1 MTLKSLPRIKK
12 KLLTDLDIIFCAF
25 MFHLDGVSL
34 ADLHRLYYRKSIQY
48 TKGLPRL
55 QKLVDDV
62 EDLEILWLVLAREA
76 NIGELPEELEP
87 YIFHSLQRI
96 YENSIRPYTEVIEK
110 LESIYQDTFNSYGP
124 CIIDFSELDSIKQEI
139 EKNNLLIRGIS
150 EKYLYIQQKLEN
162 KEDELLDYES
172 LEE

>member
-1 MTLKSLPRIKK
+1 MKLPRIKK

-62 EDLEILWLVLAREA
+62 EDLEILWLVFAREA
-76 NIGELPEELEP
+76 NIGELPSELEP

-110 LESIYQDTFNSYGP
+110 LESIYQDSFINMGP
-124 CIIDFSELDSIKQEI
+124 CIIDFSELDSIKNEVNKNKLFIRAI
-139 EKNNLLIRGIS
+139 E
-150 EKYLYIQQKLEN
+150 EKHLYIKQKLEN
-162 KEDELLDYES
+162 KDDLLEYEDGIENV
-172 LEE
+172 